1 LNARTMAK
9 LDCDGEG
16 VTEDDVVVRLSRFL
30 PPGKGYARARQ
41 GEYAVRW
48 CPEQRMKGSARRFVA
63 RSCIDFDAAFHTL
76 IAACGQYCVAY
87 RAQRL
92 RMLATP

>member
-1 LNARTMAK
+1 MDK
-9 LDCDGEG
+9 LACDGEG

-30 PPGKGYARARQ
+30 PPGKGFARARQ

-48 CPEQRMKGSARRFVA
+48 CPDQPLRGTPCRFVA
-63 RSCIDFDAAFHTL
+63 TSPVDFDTAFHML
-76 IAACGQYCVAY
+76 IAACARYCAAY

-92 RMLATP
+92 GMQATPY